1 LDFDTVRSFA
11 LLFGVLFTLILAAVA
26 LLAVQPRS
34 WK

>member
-11 LLFGVLFTLILAAVA
+11 LLFGVLFVLILAAVA